1 MVFTVKDED
10 EHDSGMNLVTKPVIY
25 VDESIKDTFRDI
37 AREINTEFSLFYKIE
52 CEHGWNF
59 WLDPDGFFP
68 KQRANSVHIEY
79 DEPRPSFEYRCVIHR
94 HPNGCHTFSSDDNNY
109 INRNFDISLIWTEKD
124 DFVRAQLN
132 WLNEGDRIVFPADV
146 QVVYDTP
153 KRIVKLLKKIKPLTS
168 PVTIPPVKTYKFE
181 PAKIQGSEQKQLPQ
195 WTDAHKTIEGHDAVQ
210 LSLQEYYENQYTDTP
225 SMEHTYSEEVAESLV
240 VNALIEEDE
249 CIGKIIT
256 FAEQPNEF
264 NALMDWTK
272 NTYEKQTDY
281 YADFENLMYG
291 LIRASLILGIASHTI
306 KSQVNSNQ
314 LDWQKKKY
322 DAVLS
327 RVIGIEKGCLA
338 SDAFTK
344 AMEEKEAKKLKQQE
358 GVIQ

>member
-1 MVFTVKDED
+1 MVFSVKDED
-10 EHDSGMNLVTKPVIY
+10 EFDSGMKLVTKPVIY

-37 AREINTEFSLFYKIE
+37 AREISTEFSLFYKIE
-52 CEHGWNF
+52 REHGWNF

-79 DEPRPSFEYRCVIHR
+79 DEPRPNFKYRCVIHR

-109 INRNFDISLIWTEKD
+109 INRNFDISLIWTEQD
-124 DFVRAQLN
+124 DFVKAQIN

-153 KRIVKLLKKIKPLTS
+153 KHINKLLKKIKPLIA
-168 PVTIPPVKTYKFE
+168 PVTIPVKTYNFE
-181 PAKIQGSEQKQLPQ
+181 PAKIQGSEQKQLPPA
-195 WTDAHKTIEGHDAVQ
+195 TDTKEAVQ
-210 LSLQEYYENQYTDTP
+210 LSLQDYYENQNTDSP
-225 SMEHTYSEEVAESLV
+225 SMEHTYSEEVAESLI

-264 NALMDWTK
+264 NALMDWVK
-272 NTYEKQTDY
+272 NAYEKHTDY
-281 YADFENLMYG
+281 YPDFENLMYG
-291 LIRASLILGIASHTI
+291 LIRASLILGIAPHTI

-314 LDWQKKKY
+314 IEWNKKKY

-338 SDAFTK
+338 SDAFAK
-344 AMEEKEAKKLKQQE
+344 AMEEKETKKAKQQE
-358 GVIQ
+358 GVIN